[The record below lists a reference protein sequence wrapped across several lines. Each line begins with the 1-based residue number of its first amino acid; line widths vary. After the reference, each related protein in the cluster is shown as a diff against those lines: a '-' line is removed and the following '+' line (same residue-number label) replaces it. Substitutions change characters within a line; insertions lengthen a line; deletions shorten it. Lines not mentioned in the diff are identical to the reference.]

1 MDSVT
6 VVFPRALTP
15 QKCASDVC
23 FANLC
28 GIAYEGPVNSP
39 PRLPLP
45 IDAALPQ
52 IIDSL
57 ARCPNLV
64 LVAEPGAG
72 KTTRVPAALLAA
84 PFLAAGQV
92 LVLEPRR
99 LAARMS
105 ATRVASE
112 QGEKVGQR
120 VGYVVRFERVVSER
134 TRVIFLTEALLTR
147 RLVEEPELARVSC
160 VVLDEFHERS
170 LHTDLGLALLRRLQK
185 TTRPDLRI
193 VVMSATL
200 DADRLASF
208 LEAPVIRVPGRTFP
222 VQLEHLERPDDRRLE
237 DQVQAA
243 ARKLLVRKVD
253 GDVLVFL
260 PGAAEIRRAEASC
273 AELVQTFGYELATL
287 HGDLPASEQD
297 RAVRK
302 GPKPKLV
309 LSTNIAETSL
319 TLEGVTGVIDSGL
332 ARVAGHSPWS
342 GLPTLGTAKISQASA
357 IQRGGRAGR
366 VREGT
371 CLRLYT
377 KMDFDGRPRF
387 DVPDI
392 SKSDLTETELTLHAL
407 LANKSGEL
415 EWLDAPPRAAREA
428 AIDLLSRLGALS
440 SAGELTDLGRHL
452 LRMPTHPRLSRLAI
466 AMAERGYHQEGATLA
481 ALVAEREIR
490 LGQRTSFSAGARR
503 HDEVGTSDLLSR
515 FEAFDE
521 LGEDLSPQNA
531 RRHEL
536 DGQAVRSV
544 ARMRD
549 QLGQRLRS
557 VAQIAEEPFEQAV
570 RVATLLAF
578 GDRVAKRRHPLK
590 PEVVLSGG
598 GSASLAES
606 SVVKESEFLVAV
618 EADERG
624 KAGASV
630 RTASAIEPE
639 WLLEYFPERVR
650 EERRASFDARS
661 ERVEVSVAMLYDAL
675 VIDESRRAAEPSAEV
690 SVALAEAALARS
702 AAAPWDVDQV
712 DELRRRSRFASTY
725 DANLPV
731 IDEAA
736 LKVALVKHCA
746 DKNSFQDL
754 RADPLENALLQ
765 LVSDSL
771 RAQLDRLAPARV
783 RLPSGRELAIHYE
796 LDRPPWVES
805 RLQDFFGMLDGPRL
819 ANGQVPLVIHLLAPS
834 QRPVQVTTDLKGFW
848 DRHYAQIRKELM
860 RRYPRHSWPE
870 DPRTAEPPQRK
881 PRS

>member
-1 MDSVT
+1 MNV
-6 VVFPRALTP
+6 
-15 QKCASDVC
+15 
-23 FANLC
+23 
-28 GIAYEGPVNSP
+28 

-45 IDAALPQ
+45 IDDALPQ
-52 IIDSL
+52 IVEAL
-57 ARCPNLV
+57 ERGPNLV

-72 KTTRVPAALLAA
+72 KTTRVPPALLSAR
-84 PFLAAGQV
+84 FRGDGQV

-112 QGEKVGQR
+112 LGERVGQR
-120 VGYVVRFERVVSER
+120 VGHMVRFERVVSAQ

-147 RLVEEPELARVSC
+147 RLLDDPTLRGVSC

-170 LHTDLGLALLRRLQK
+170 LHTDLGLALLHRLQR
-185 TTRPDLRI
+185 TERPDLRI

-200 DADRLASF
+200 DAERLATF

-222 VQLEHLERPDDRRLE
+222 VHLEHLERPDERRLE
-237 DQVQAA
+237 EQVRAA
-243 ARKLLVRKVD
+243 ARKLMVRKVE

-260 PGAAEIRRAEASC
+260 PGAAEIRRAESSC
-273 AELVQTFGYELATL
+273 AELVSMFGYELATL

-297 RAVRK
+297 RAVRR
-302 GPKPKLV
+302 GEKPKLV

-319 TLEGVTGVIDSGL
+319 TLEGVAAVIDSGL

-342 GLPTLGTAKISQASA
+342 GLPTLATAKISQSSA
-357 IQRGGRAGR
+357 IQRAGRAGR
-366 VREGT
+366 VREGI

-377 KMDFDGRPRF
+377 KSDFDGRPRF
-387 DVPDI
+387 DVPEVM
-392 SKSDLTETELTLHAL
+392 KSDLAETELTLHAL
-407 LANKSGEL
+407 LAGQSDAL
-415 EWLDAPPRAAREA
+415 AWLDPPPRAAREA
-428 AIDLLSRLGALS
+428 AQDLLSRLGALREGGGL
-440 SAGELTDLGRHL
+440 SALGAQL

-466 AMAERGYHQEGATLA
+466 AMTERGYLQEGATLA

-490 LGQRTSFSAGARR
+490 LGQRTSFSGASRA
-503 HDEVGTSDLLSR
+503 HDEVGSSDLLAR
-515 FEAFDE
+515 FEAFE
-521 LGEDLSPQNA
+521 ALGEDLSPQNV

-544 ARMRD
+544 SRTRD
-549 QLGQRLRS
+549 QLAQRLRN
-557 VAQIAEEPFEQAV
+557 VERTLDEPFEQAV

-578 GDRVAKRRHPLK
+578 GDRVGKRRHPLK
-590 PEVVLSGG
+590 PEIVLSGG
-598 GSASLAES
+598 GAAALAES
-606 SVVKESEFLVAV
+606 SVVKESEFVVAV

-624 KAGASV
+624 KAGVSV

-639 WLLEYFPERVR
+639 WLLEYFPERIR

-661 ERVEVSVAMLYDAL
+661 ERVELSVAMLYDAL
-675 VIDESRRAAEPSAEV
+675 VIDESRRAAEPDPDV
-690 SVALAEAALARS
+690 CLTLAEAALGRG
-702 AAAPWDVDQV
+702 AAAPWDVDAVEGWQ
-712 DELRRRSRFASTY
+712 RRSRFAHTY
-725 DANLPV
+725 DPSIAV
-731 IDEAA
+731 IDDAA
-736 LKVALVKHCA
+736 LKAALVRHCA

-754 RADPLENALLQ
+754 RADPFEHALPG
-765 LVSDSL
+765 LVADDF
-771 RAQLDRLAPARV
+771 RARVERQAPARV
-783 RLPSGRELAIHYE
+783 RLPSGRELVIHYE

-819 ANGQVPLVIHLLAPS
+819 ANGQVPLVLHLLAPN

-881 PRS
+881 PRR